1 VSMVSSD
8 PARSI
13 DSGHSGAPRCAGLP
27 RRQFLAGAGA
37 AGVGAFAASAVGLGM
52 PEALA
57 ATRAGASWRRGAAAG
72 MPGLREVWR
81 WEEEL
86 VRFGTRYT
94 GSPGHVAYVDWLAG
108 QLSAVPGF
116 SMRTDRLTFN
126 RWLARDFAL
135 HVDVPAAIGRSGPIP
150 LTYYYPYSGQTP
162 PGGVSGSLVDLGTYP
177 PASGY
182 SAAAFWAPAR
192 GAIALVRT
200 APSVFDLDLGQTASG
215 GYEPG
220 KTSAQAAADY
230 TAYAAAL
237 THPAWQGIFEPVPL
251 LDARNAGVLGVI
263 CAWTGMPDDEVINQ
277 YNPFITPYP
286 AASGLPTAADPG
298 CPAVWVGD
306 STGTELSGLA
316 ASGRASATLVLTADI
331 TVGASTETVWGSL
344 QGSGNTGQNI
354 IINTHTDGP
363 NATEENGG
371 LGLVALARHLASL
384 PARNHDMYFA
394 LVTGHFQLPQF
405 TQAIPNPKNAEIG
418 NDATSVWMLS
428 HPDIYQAAAL
438 GVTVEHLGATMW
450 TNDPETGQYV
460 PAGGAEWGTT
470 YTMQRDVTSLANAE
484 QAAYLAAV
492 AAASGSGWPDFPVAT
507 VRPASAFPL
516 YLGEGAPLY
525 TAGLGTISLCPI
537 PTYLL
542 QAGDAQRPQLLDL
555 DKLDMRLMY
564 GEILAFARTVEALDA
579 APASAL

>member
-1 VSMVSSD
+1 MD
-8 PARSI
+8 MKTGNPA
-13 DSGHSGAPRCAGLP
+13 DSGDGHSGVLRRPGLP
-27 RRQFLAGAGA
+27 RRQFLVQAGT
-37 AGVGAFAASAVGLGM
+37 AGVGAFAVGAAGLGT
-52 PEALA
+52 PGALA
-57 ATRAGASWRRGAAAG
+57 ATHTGASRRRGAATG
-72 MPGLREVWR
+72 MPGLPEVSR
-81 WEEEL
+81 WEDQL

-116 SMRTDRLTFN
+116 TMRTDRLTFN
-126 RWLARDFAL
+126 RWLARQFTL
-135 HVDVPAAIGRSGPIP
+135 RVSVPATIGRSGPIP

-162 PGGVSGSLVDLGTYP
+162 PGGVTGKLRDLGTYP

-182 SAAAFWAPAR
+182 TTAFWAPAR

-200 APSVFDLDLGQTASG
+200 AAPVFGLDLGQTATG

-230 TAYAAAL
+230 TEYAAAL
-237 THPAWQGIFEPVPL
+237 PHPAWQGIFEPVPL
-251 LDARNAGVLGVI
+251 LDARNAGVLGVV
-263 CAWTGMPDDEVINQ
+263 CAWTGLPDNEVINQ
-277 YNPFITPYP
+277 YNPFTTPYP
-286 AASGLPTAADPG
+286 AASGLPTPSDRG

-306 STGTELSGLA
+306 STGAELSGLA
-316 ASGRASATLVLTADI
+316 ASGQASATLVLTADI
-331 TVGASTETVWGSL
+331 TVGAATETVWGL
-344 QGSGNTGQNI
+344 LKGSGNTGQNI

-384 PARNHDMYFA
+384 PARNRDMYFA

-405 TQAIPNPKNAEIG
+405 TRTIPNPKNAEIG
-418 NDATSVWMLS
+418 NDATSVWMLD
-428 HPDIYQAAAL
+428 HPGIYQAATL

-450 TNDPETGQYV
+450 TNDPVTGQYV
-460 PAGGAEWGTT
+460 PAGGFEWGTT
-470 YTMQRDVTSLANAE
+470 YAMQRDVTSPANSE
-484 QAAYLAAV
+484 EAAYLAAV
-492 AAASGSGWPDFPVAT
+492 AAVNGQGWPYHPVAT

-525 TAGLGTISLCPI
+525 AAGLGTVSLCPV

-564 GEILAFARTVEALDA
+564 GEILAFAQTIQALDA

>member
-1 VSMVSSD
+1 MKTSN
-8 PARSI
+8 PAGSG
-13 DSGHSGAPRCAGLP
+13 DSCPNGAPQRPGLP
-27 RRQFLAGAGA
+27 RRRFLAGAGA
-37 AGVGAFAASAVGLGM
+37 AGAGAFAASAVGLGA
-52 PEALA
+52 PKALA
-57 ATRAGASWRRGAAAG
+57 ATRTGASRRRGAATG
-72 MPGLREVWR
+72 MPGMDEVWQ
-81 WEEEL
+81 WEEQL

-94 GSPGHVAYVDWLAG
+94 GSSGHVAYVDWLTE

-116 SMRTDRLTFN
+116 SLRTDRLTFN

-135 HVDVPAAIGRSGPIP
+135 RVSVPATVGRTGPVP

-162 PGGVSGSLVDLGTYP
+162 PGGVTGNLVDLGTYL
-177 PASGY
+177 PASG
-182 SAAAFWAPAR
+182 STAAFWARAR

-200 APSVFDLDLGQTASG
+200 APSVFDLDLVQTAIG
-215 GYEPG
+215 GYVPG
-220 KTSAQAAADY
+220 QTSAQAAADY

-251 LDARNAGVLGVI
+251 LDARNAGVLGVV
-263 CAWTGMPDDEVINQ
+263 CAWTGMPDDEVVNQ
-277 YNPFITPYP
+277 YNPFTTPYP
-286 AASGLPTAADPG
+286 AASGLPTPSDPG

-306 STGTELSGLA
+306 STGTELSVLA
-316 ASGRASATLVLTADI
+316 ASGQASATLVLTADI
-331 TVGASTETVWGSL
+331 TPGAATETVWGSL
-344 QGSGNTGQNI
+344 KGSGNTGQNI

-384 PARNHDMYFA
+384 PARHHDMYFA

-405 TQAIPNPKNAEIG
+405 TRTIPNPKNTVFG
-418 NDATSVWMLS
+418 NDATSVWMLD
-428 HPDIYQAAAL
+428 HPDIYQAATL

-450 TNDPETGQYV
+450 TNDPLTGQYI
-460 PAGGAEWGTT
+460 PAGGFDWGTT
-470 YTMQRDVTSLANAE
+470 YTMQRDITSPANAE

-492 AAASGSGWPDFPVAT
+492 AAVNGSGWPDYPVAC
-507 VRPASAFPL
+507 VRPAAALPL
-516 YLGEGAPLY
+516 YIGEGTPLY
-525 TAGLGTISLCPI
+525 AAGLGTVSLCPL

-564 GEILAFARTVEALDA
+564 GEILALAKTIEALDA